1 MFRIL
6 TGFFVLLL
14 LAALVRDGI
23 ASLEAGEWAPVAL
36 GQWWAEI
43 DRSSLLLLQPAIE
56 RHYDPALW
64 QDVVQPVLE
73 APAWQTAAVPA
84 VVFWV
89 LSLFFRSKKKR
100 ASVTHRAN
108 F

>member
-6 TGFFVLLL
+6 TAVFLLLL
-14 LAALVRDGI
+14 LATLVRDGI
-23 ASLEAGEWAPVAL
+23 ASLEAGAWTSVAL

-43 DRSSLLLLQPAIE
+43 DRSSLLLLQPAVE

-64 QDVVQPVLE
+64 EDVIQPILE
-73 APAWQTAAVPA
+73 APAWQAAAVPA
-84 VVFWV
+84 AVFWV
-89 LSLFFRSKKKR
+89 LSLLFKPRKKKLDL
-100 ASVTHRAN
+100 SHRPR

>member
-1 MFRIL
+1 MLRIL

-23 ASLEAGEWAPVAL
+23 ASLDAGVWTPVAL

-64 QDVVQPVLE
+64 EDVIQPLLE
-73 APAWQTAAVPA
+73 TPAWQIAGVPA
-84 VVFWV
+84 AFCWV
-89 LSLFFRSKKKR
+89 LSLFFRSRKKKLDL
-100 ASVTHRAN
+100 SHRAR